1 MKHPIRIIV
10 WVALGLLSV
19 ACTARGLPAALPTPT
34 AWPAATTAPAPT
46 APAPT
51 APAPTDRPTAI
62 VVAATATPLTATPTP
77 GPAVTEAVDDEE
89 ECRQA
94 CHTIDIHA
102 LFGLGAKHQPADHR
116 GYTVCLECHAT
127 LPEPKLPA
135 THLGRQ
141 DAACPLCHLLK

>member
-1 MKHPIRIIV
+1 MKHHIQIIV
-10 WVALGLLSV
+10 LAALGLLSV

-34 AWPAATTAPAPT
+34 AWPAATTTPTPTTSAPT
-46 APAPT
+46 T
-51 APAPTDRPTAI
+51 APVGLPTTV
-62 VVAATATPLTATPTP
+62 VVAATATPLSATPTL
-77 GPAVTEAVDDEE
+77 GPAVAEAAADEEE

-102 LFGLGAKHQPADHR
+102 LFGLGARPQPADHR
-116 GYTVCLECHAT
+116 GYTVCLECHAA
-127 LPEPKLPA
+127 LPEPKLPT